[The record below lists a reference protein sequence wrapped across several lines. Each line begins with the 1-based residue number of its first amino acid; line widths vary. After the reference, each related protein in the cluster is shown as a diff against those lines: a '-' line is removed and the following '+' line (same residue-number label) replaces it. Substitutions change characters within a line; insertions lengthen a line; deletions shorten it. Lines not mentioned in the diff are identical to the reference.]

1 MITETQF
8 KEIYSRY
15 QSSGLP
21 IRSFCMNEG
30 INESK
35 FYYWKKRLRLSP
47 SGGFSFIPVRLE
59 SGKPDLVSTGNPPAN
74 PVFSFPS
81 TCNSNCDCSFEITYP
96 NGTRLKFS
104 GSFDYDSVKSLVLLN
119 R

>member
-1 MITETQF
+1 MLTATQF

-15 QSSGLP
+15 QSTGLS
-21 IRSFCMNEG
+21 IRAFCLNEG

-35 FYYWKKRLRLSP
+35 FHYWKKRLQRIFPVSH
-47 SGGFSFIPVRLE
+47 GFIPLKIE
-59 SGKPDLVSTGNPPAN
+59 KSKPELAPPAFN
-74 PVFSFPS
+74 SVFRSLS
-81 TCNSNCDCSFEITYP
+81 GNEDGNCNFEITYP

-104 GSFDYDSVKSLVLLN
+104 GVADYELVKSLLLLN

>member
-8 KEIYSRY
+8 KEIYARY
-15 QSSGLP
+15 ESSGLT

-35 FYYWKKRLRLSP
+35 FYYWKKRLQRLLP
-47 SGGFSFIPVRLE
+47 AGFGFIPLKAER
-59 SGKPDLVSTGNPPAN
+59 DNPGLAAGHSSVN
-74 PVFSFPS
+74 SVFGSAS
-81 TCNSNCDCSFEITYP
+81 EDTASNCSFEITYP
-96 NGTRLKFS
+96 NGTRLKLW
-104 GSFDYDSVKSLVLLN
+104 GAFDYESVKSLVLLN

>member
-1 MITETQF
+1 MITESQF

-15 QSSGLP
+15 QSSGLT

-35 FYYWKKRLRLSP
+35 FYYWKKRLQRNFP
-47 SGGFSFIPVRLE
+47 GGFSFIPIRVE
-59 SGKPDLVSTGNPPAN
+59 SGKQGLASTENPPAN

-81 TCNSNCDCSFEITYP
+81 TCNSNCDCSFEIIYP